1 MIKESFKFFLSK
13 FIRKH
18 IPTLIVILVLSIFTL
33 LFSFISPLLIRS
45 LVDNVFIGKVQGLF
59 VYIILGIIGMYIVSS
74 ISSYFNSY
82 VTGKLSLVLLKEVS
96 ESIFNVVQFTSLKS
110 SQSIK
115 VGDMI
120 TRIMGNTQI
129 AINIPVRI
137 IPSLFMSVVSIVV
150 PFAIMLTLNY
160 KLALIVMSPVVLFAL
175 SSAIFGK
182 RMEKIQKTFLKVN
195 ASIYS
200 FLKEN
205 LSIIPL
211 VKVFNLESWSQN
223 RFNQQ
228 IDDYYGI
235 SLNYT
240 RVSSLNSSLSSLIL
254 GVPIVLLITFG
265 GYMVI
270 GGTISL
276 GTFTA
281 FLSYTSIFFSPI
293 SQLSSIWTSYKSSL
307 PAFDRL
313 KEIYDMEPE
322 NNTDNIITIK
332 KGIINFENVC
342 FSYDNRIIL
351 KEFNATFK
359 QGLNYIVGDNG
370 TGKSTILKL
379 ICGLYPADKGNIK
392 IDEQDINEIKRN
404 SLIKNVSMIFS
415 DPYLFDG
422 SIYENI
428 RIGNLNATKDEIMD
442 VSKLVKVHDF
452 IESTANKYDTEVGEN
467 GLMLS
472 SGEKQKIALARAIL
486 KDSPIILLDEVTK
499 SIDKDSREAINEVI
513 MNLMVNKTVIIVTHN
528 SNEININSNIIHL
541 DEDRKLKDPVK
552 PVLSPLPDMVP

>member
-1 MIKESFKFFLSK
+1 MIKESFKFFFIK
-13 FIRKH
+13 FVRKH
-18 IPTLIVILVLSIFTL
+18 ILTLILIFVLSIFTL

-45 LVDNVFIGKVQGLF
+45 LVDNVFIGRVQGLF
-59 VYIILGIIGMYIVSS
+59 IYIILGIIGMYIVSS

-82 VTGKLSLVLLKEVS
+82 VAGKLSLVLLKEVS
-96 ESIFNVVQFTSLKS
+96 ESIFNVVQFASLKS
-110 SQSIK
+110 SQTIK

-150 PFAIMLTLNY
+150 PFAIMLSLNY
-160 KLALIVMSPVVLFAL
+160 ELAIIVMSPVVLFAL

-182 RMEKIQKTFLKVN
+182 RMEKIQKSFLKVN

-223 RFNQQ
+223 RFKHQ

-240 RVSSLNSSLSSLIL
+240 KVSSLNSSLSSLIL

-265 GYMVI
+265 GYMVL

-322 NNTDNIITIK
+322 NSPDNVIAIK
-332 KGIINFENVC
+332 KGIITFENVW

-359 QGLNYIVGDNG
+359 PGLNYIVGDNG

-379 ICGLYPADKGNIK
+379 ICSLYPADNGSIK
-392 IDEQDINEIKRN
+392 IDGQDINEIKRN
-404 SLIKNVSMIFS
+404 SLIKNVSMIFP

-422 SIYENI
+422 SIYDNLS
-428 RIGNLNATKDEIMD
+428 IGNLNATKEEIIS

-452 IESTANKYDTEVGEN
+452 IESTPNKYDTGVGED

-499 SIDKDSREAINEVI
+499 SIDKDSRDAINEVI
-513 MNLMVNKTVIIVTHN
+513 LNLMTEKTVIIVTHN
-528 SNEININSNIIHL
+528 SNEINVNSNIIRL
-541 DEDRKLKDPVK
+541 DEDGDLDDSVK
-552 PVLSPLPDMVP
+552 PVLSPLPDVVP

>member
-1 MIKESFKFFLSK
+1 MIKESFKFFFSK

-18 IPTLIVILVLSIFTL
+18 IPTLILIFVLSIFTL

-45 LVDNVFIGKVQGLF
+45 LVDNVFVGRVQGLF
-59 VYIILGIIGMYIVSS
+59 IYIILAIIGMYIVSS

-96 ESIFNVVQFTSLKS
+96 ESIFNVVQFASLKS
-110 SQSIK
+110 SQTIK

-160 KLALIVMSPVVLFAL
+160 KLAIIVMSPVVLFAL

-182 RMEKIQKTFLKVN
+182 RMEKIQKAFLTVN

-223 RFNQQ
+223 RFNHQ
-228 IDDYYGI
+228 INDYYGI

-240 RVSSLNSSLSSLIL
+240 KISSLNSSLSSLIL

-322 NNTDNIITIK
+322 NNIDDVIAIK
-332 KGIINFENVC
+332 KGIITFENVW
-342 FSYDNRIIL
+342 FSYDNRTIL
-351 KEFNATFK
+351 KGFNATFIH
-359 QGLNYIVGDNG
+359 GLNYIVGDNG

-379 ICGLYPADKGNIK
+379 ICSLYSADKGNIK
-392 IDEQDINEIKRN
+392 IDGQDINEIKRN

-422 SIYENI
+422 TIYENI
-428 RIGNLNATKDEIMD
+428 RIGNLDATKEEIIS
-442 VSKLVKVHDF
+442 VSKLVNVHDF
-452 IESTANKYDTEVGEN
+452 IESTTDKYDTEVGEN

-486 KDSPIILLDEVTK
+486 KNSPIILLDEVTK
-499 SIDKDSREAINEVI
+499 SIDKDSRDSINNVI
-513 MNLMVNKTVIIVTHN
+513 MNLMTEKTVIIVTHN

-541 DEDRKLKDPVK
+541 DEDGELDGSVK
-552 PVLSPLPDMVP
+552 PIVSPLPDVVT

>member
-1 MIKESFKFFLSK
+1 MIKESFKFFFSK

-18 IPTLIVILVLSIFTL
+18 ILTLILIFVLSIFTL

-45 LVDNVFIGKVQGLF
+45 LVDNVFVGRVHGLF
-59 VYIILGIIGMYIVSS
+59 IYIILAIIGMYVVSS

-82 VTGKLSLVLLKEVS
+82 VAGKLSLVLLKEVS
-96 ESIFNVVQFTSLKS
+96 ESIFDIVQFASLKS
-110 SQSIK
+110 SQTIK

-160 KLALIVMSPVVLFAL
+160 KLAIIVMSPVILFAL

-182 RMEKIQKTFLKVN
+182 RMEKIQKTFLTVN

-228 IDDYYGI
+228 IDDYYGV

-240 RVSSLNSSLSSLIL
+240 KVSSLSSSLGSLIL
-254 GVPIVLLITFG
+254 GVPIILLITFG
-265 GYMVI
+265 GYMVL
-270 GGTISL
+270 GGIISL

-313 KEIYDMEPE
+313 KEIYEMEPE
-322 NNTDNIITIK
+322 NSVDNVIAIK
-332 KGIINFENVC
+332 KGIITFENIW

-351 KEFNATFK
+351 KEFNATFVP
-359 QGLNYIVGDNG
+359 GLNYIVGDNG

-379 ICGLYPADKGNIK
+379 ICSLYSADKGNIK
-392 IDEQDINEIKRN
+392 IDGQDINEIKRS

-428 RIGNLNATKDEIMD
+428 GIGNLDATKEEIIE

-452 IESTANKYDTEVGEN
+452 IESTTNKYDTEVGEN

-499 SIDKDSREAINEVI
+499 SIDKDSRHAINDVI
-513 MNLMVNKTVIIVTHN
+513 MDLMAEKTVIIVTHN
-528 SNEININSNIIHL
+528 SNEINVNSNIIHL
-541 DEDRKLKDPVK
+541 DEEEELDGPVK
-552 PVLSPLPDMVP
+552 PIISPLPDMIQ

>member
-1 MIKESFKFFLSK
+1 MIKESFKFFFSK
-13 FIRKH
+13 FVRKH
-18 IPTLIVILVLSIFTL
+18 ILTLILIFVLSIFTL

-45 LVDNVFIGKVQGLF
+45 LVDNVFIGRVQGLF
-59 VYIILGIIGMYIVSS
+59 IYIILGIIGMYIVSS

-82 VTGKLSLVLLKEVS
+82 VAGKLSLVLLKEVS
-96 ESIFNVVQFTSLKS
+96 ESIFNVVQFASLKS
-110 SQSIK
+110 SQRIK

-150 PFAIMLTLNY
+150 PFAIMLSLNY
-160 KLALIVMSPVVLFAL
+160 ELAIIVMSPVVLFAL

-182 RMEKIQKTFLKVN
+182 RMEKIQKSFLKVN

-223 RFNQQ
+223 RFNKQ
-228 IDDYYGI
+228 INDYYGI

-240 RVSSLNSSLSSLIL
+240 KISSLNSSLSSLIL

-265 GYMVI
+265 GYMVL

-281 FLSYTSIFFSPI
+281 FLSYTSIFFTPI

-322 NNTDNIITIK
+322 NSPENVIAIK
-332 KGIINFENVC
+332 KGIITFENVW

-359 QGLNYIVGDNG
+359 PGLNYIVGDNG

-379 ICGLYPADKGNIK
+379 ICSLYPADKGSIK
-392 IDEQDINEIKRN
+392 IDGQNINEIKRN

-422 SIYENI
+422 SIYDNLS
-428 RIGNLNATKDEIMD
+428 IGNLNATKEEIIG

-452 IESTANKYDTEVGEN
+452 IESTPNKYDTGVGED

-499 SIDKDSREAINEVI
+499 SIDKDSRDAINEVI
-513 MNLMVNKTVIIVTHN
+513 LNLMTEKTVIIVTHN
-528 SNEININSNIIHL
+528 SNEINVNSNIIRL
-541 DEDRKLKDPVK
+541 DEDGDLDDSVK
-552 PVLSPLPDMVP
+552 PVLSPITDVVP